1 MLLGDV
7 YAELGKLDDARG
19 QYRLVTGASAF
30 AAAQAKSRMTDL
42 DKGAGVPREAIT
54 QVRSG
59 TGTHCAMCHAPGTD
73 N

>member
-1 MLLGDV
+1 V
-7 YAELGKLDDARG
+7 YAELGKSDAARDE
-19 QYRLVTGASAF
+19 YRLVTGASAF

-42 DKGAGVPREAIT
+42 DKGAISREGIV

-59 TGTHCAMCHAPGTD
+59 TGTGCAMCHAPGTD